1 MTLSRPN
8 PIHHNTKSRRST
20 HSHSLE
26 CVCTR
31 TSCFLIA
38 RASDR
43 LDCDIKN
50 LRKYFNQFP
59 SHTNERTV
67 VFARSPH
74 EWCAR
79 FSCFSCRADETSRVA
94 HFAGA
99 HMWTGSR
106 SPAAIYIGAI
116 RLTHRTQ
123 RAELSASD
131 TQSTFHFL
139 LFAELSRCGPFSRM
153 SFRQGQGAPSSSLT
167 TADCGSESTCLT
179 RSRRRFGLSSFKRSK
194 QARERGEGKGD
205 SSGKERKGNNSPSP
219 SMTQKEQARLGERKR
234 QEGRGA
240 GKAE

>member
-67 VFARSPH
+67 VFARTRLLELHILLGRTCGREALS
-74 EWCAR
+74 
-79 FSCFSCRADETSRVA
+79 
-94 HFAGA
+94 
-99 HMWTGSR
+99 GSN
-106 SPAAIYIGAI
+106 
-116 RLTHRTQ
+116 LHRGHP
-123 RAELSASD
+123 SD
-131 TQSTFHFL
+131 TQNTASRTISVRHTINVSFPFVCGALSLRPFFSNVIPTGPGRPFL
-139 LFAELSRCGPFSRM
+139 EPNDCRLWKRKHVFDEISS
-153 SFRQGQGAPSSSLT
+153 SFRL
-167 TADCGSESTCLT
+167 
-179 RSRRRFGLSSFKRSK
+179 K
-194 QARERGEGKGD
+194 
-205 SSGKERKGNNSPSP
+205 
-219 SMTQKEQARLGERKR
+219 
-234 QEGRGA
+234 
-240 GKAE
+240 